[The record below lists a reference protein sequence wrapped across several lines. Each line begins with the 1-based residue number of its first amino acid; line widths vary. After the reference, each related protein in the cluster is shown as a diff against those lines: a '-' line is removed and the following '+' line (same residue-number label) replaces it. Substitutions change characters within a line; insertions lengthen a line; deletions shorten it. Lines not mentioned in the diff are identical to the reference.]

1 MIVNDLTNNIANNL
15 TNDLTNNINI
25 IKCTKYINHGL
36 IL

>member
-1 MIVNDLTNNIANNL
+1 MIANNL
-15 TNDLTNNINI
+15 SNNLTNNLTNNINI

>member
-1 MIVNDLTNNIANNL
+1 MIANNL

>member
-1 MIVNDLTNNIANNL
+1 MIDNNL
-15 TNDLTNNINI
+15 TNNLTNNINI